1 MKQDRAAAFRQQKK
15 TGRVSRFFYEN
26 GLSLVLFSCLLVFWT
41 GQALT
46 GHRQHN
52 EDLKEHGQSSI
63 ALSDYLRSDHFLEAS
78 AENWES
84 EFLQMFAYVLFTV
97 FLYQKGSSESKKP
110 GELEAVDREPKRLG
124 KNIPWPVRKGGVI
137 LKLYENSLSLAFL
150 LLFLIA
156 FSLHATAGA
165 RLYSREQ
172 QLHGSPPVSV
182 SEYVGTSRF
191 WFEALQNWQS
201 EFLAIGSMVVLTI
214 FLRQKNSPES
224 KPVDSPHAETETD

>member
-1 MKQDRAAAFRQQKK
+1 MTQARAAASRQQKK
-15 TGRVSRFFYEN
+15 TGKARRFFYEN
-26 GLSLVLFSCLLVFWT
+26 GLSIVLFSCFLAFWA

-63 ALSDYLRSDHFLEAS
+63 ALSEYLRSDHFLEAT

-84 EFLQMFAYVLFTV
+84 EFVQMFGYVLFTV

-110 GELEAVDREPKRLG
+110 GELEAVDREAKRSS
-124 KNIPWPVRKGGVI
+124 KNVPWPVRKGGVI
-137 LKLYENSLSLAFL
+137 LKLYENSLSLTFL

-165 RLYSREQ
+165 RLYSRRTTVAWQ
-172 QLHGSPPVSV
+172 PA
-182 SEYVGTSRF
+182 RF
-191 WFEALQNWQS
+191 SF
-201 EFLAIGSMVVLTI
+201 
-214 FLRQKNSPES
+214 
-224 KPVDSPHAETETD
+224 

>member
-1 MKQDRAAAFRQQKK
+1 MTQGRAASFRQQKK
-15 TGRVSRFFYEN
+15 TGKVRRLFYEN
-26 GLSLVLFSCLLVFWT
+26 GLSIVLFSCFLAFWA

-52 EDLKEHGQSSI
+52 EDLKEHGQYSI
-63 ALSDYLRSDHFLEAS
+63 TFSEYLGSDHFLEAT

-110 GELEAVDREPKRLG
+110 GELEAVDKEAKRSS
-124 KNIPWPVRKGGVI
+124 KNVPWPVRKGGVI

-165 RLYSREQ
+165 RLYSRRATIAWQ
-172 QLHGSPPVSV
+172 PA
-182 SEYVGTSRF
+182 RF
-191 WFEALQNWQS
+191 SF
-201 EFLAIGSMVVLTI
+201 
-214 FLRQKNSPES
+214 
-224 KPVDSPHAETETD
+224 

>member
-1 MKQDRAAAFRQQKK
+1 LKQGRAAAYRERK
-15 TGRVSRFFYEN
+15 RVAKARRFFSEN
-26 GLSLVLFSCLLVFWT
+26 GLSIVLFSCFLAFWA

-46 GHRQHN
+46 GQRLHN
-52 EDLKEHGQSSI
+52 EDLKEHGQY
-63 ALSDYLRSDHFLEAS
+63 AVNLTEYLRSDHFLEAT

-84 EFLQMFAYVLFTV
+84 EFVQMFAYVLFTV

-110 GELEAVDREPKRLG
+110 GELEAVDREAKRSSE
-124 KNIPWPVRKGGVI
+124 NVPWPVRKGGVI

-182 SEYVGTSRF
+182 SEYLRTSRF

-201 EFLAIGSMVVLTI
+201 EFLAIGSMVVLSI
-214 FLRQKNSPES
+214 FLRQKGSPES
-224 KPVDSPHAETETD
+224 KPVDSPHARTGSD